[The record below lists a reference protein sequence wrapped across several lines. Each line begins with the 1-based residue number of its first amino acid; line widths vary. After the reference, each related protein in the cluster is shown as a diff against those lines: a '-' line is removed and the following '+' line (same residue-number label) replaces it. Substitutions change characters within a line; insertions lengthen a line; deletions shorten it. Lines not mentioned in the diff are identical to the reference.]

1 MKSSESHEPELAGV
15 VLSEGLPAIEENPA
29 PFTPWCARC
38 RQDTG
43 IEDARLVAACL
54 QGDQQ
59 AWETLIDK
67 YKRLIYS
74 IPFRYGASPEDA
86 ADVFQSVCIE
96 VLNSLSQLKNTDSLR
111 PAHHRCRPAVVWLE
125 KEAVQS
131 SGTGC
136 HGGRS
141 RGGACRSS

>member
-15 VLSEGLPAIEENPA
+15 VFSEGLPAIEENPA

-59 AWETLIDK
+59 AWETLIEQ
-67 YKRLIYS
+67 IQ
-74 IPFRYGASPEDA
+74 E
-86 ADVFQSVCIE
+86 ADLFNPLQVRRQP
-96 VLNSLSQLKNTDSLR
+96 R
-111 PAHHRCRPAVVWLE
+111 RCRRRISVSLY
-125 KEAVQS
+125 
-131 SGTGC
+131 
-136 HGGRS
+136 
-141 RGGACRSS
+141 